1 MGEPVP
7 EEQSTKAEESVV
19 IKGDTCTYRSNG
31 FTRMACT
38 YPPWMSMCIMQNLGL
53 VAIHL
58 NIATDHIGTTTTS
71 ATRGSAIQ
79 LVAEREIAPVGGGV
93 RTRENDLE
101 AGVVAAAAAAV
112 QKVPAME
119 NNVMVVINLT
129 VMVAKVEL
137 ADPIGITLVI
147 TVGIVTTNFLVTG
160 VTVVETRGGVE

>member
-1 MGEPVP
+1 MEEPVP

-19 IKGDTCTYRSNG
+19 IKGDTCTSRSNV

-38 YPPWMSMCIMQNLGL
+38 YPPWMSMYIMQNLGL

-101 AGVVAAAAAAV
+101 AGVVAAAAV

-119 NNVMVVINLT
+119 NNAMVVINLT
-129 VMVAKVEL
+129 EMVAKVEL